1 MVSYASMTDAEIEKY
16 REKSIKDAK
25 KIEEEWKKKH
35 PNGVDHSCKTPF
47 DEQHSVPFNIN

>member
-25 KIEEEWKKKH
+25 RIEEEWKKEH
-35 PNGVDHSCKTPF
+35 PNGVDSSCRTPF
-47 DEQHSVPFNIN
+47 DEQHSVPFNID